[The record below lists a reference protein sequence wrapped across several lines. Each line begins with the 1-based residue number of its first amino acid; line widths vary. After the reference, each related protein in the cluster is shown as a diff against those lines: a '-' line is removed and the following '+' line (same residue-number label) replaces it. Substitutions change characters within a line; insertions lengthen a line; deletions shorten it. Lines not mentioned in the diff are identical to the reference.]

1 MSFWRSSIF
10 NHKTMKGTI
19 EVNNLKVTA
28 YHGVMEQE
36 RVVGNRFEVTV
47 HVDCDFDEAAR
58 RDDVDLTGNY
68 AEIVDIINDE
78 MAKTSLLIETVA
90 RRIAKRISDRWS
102 DLVTGGLVR
111 VAKITPPIPGQMDSV
126 AVVYRW

>member
-1 MSFWRSSIF
+1 
-10 NHKTMKGTI
+10 MKGTI
-19 EVNNLKVTA
+19 EVDNLKVTA
-28 YHGVMEQE
+28 HHGVMEQE

-58 RDDVDLTGNY
+58 LDNVDLTVDY
-68 AEIVDIINDE
+68 AKIVEIINEE
-78 MAKTSLLIETVA
+78 MAKPSLLIETVA
-90 RRIAKRISDRWS
+90 RRIAMRIADHWR
-102 DLVTGGLVR
+102 DLVIGGMVR